1 MRVWEAQ
8 DFGDRP
14 NQGDIS
20 RALHGLSETELLRL
34 KALAR
39 MRVRGLPSGITW
51 SDLLHETFLRAL
63 SGARP
68 WPAGV
73 PLLAFLAGVMR
84 SVSSEHWR
92 RLRRERLLFLPAEDH
107 VGAAEA
113 AQTDSAAA
121 CDPERALAAAEAI
134 AALYRLFSDDGEI
147 LKILAGLAEGLT
159 AAELRH
165 QHGWSQTAYD
175 SARKRLR
182 RAVLRHGLNR
192 LGGTQR

>member
-1 MRVWEAQ
+1 MRVREAQ
-8 DFGDRP
+8 DLGGRP
-14 NQGDIS
+14 GQGDIS

-39 MRVRGLPSGITW
+39 MRARGLPSGIGW
-51 SDLLHETFLRAL
+51 NDLLHETILRAL

-68 WPAGV
+68 WPPGV

-84 SVSSEHWR
+84 SVCSEHWR
-92 RLRRERLLFLPAEDH
+92 RLRRERRIFLSADDRD
-107 VGAAEA
+107 GAAETA
-113 AQTDSAAA
+113 APDASAA
-121 CDPERALAAAEAI
+121 CDPERALAATESI
-134 AALYRLFSDDGEI
+134 AALYRLFAEDGEI

-159 AAELRH
+159 AAEIRR
-165 QHGWSQTAYD
+165 QYGWSQTTYD

-192 LGGTQR
+192 LGELRR